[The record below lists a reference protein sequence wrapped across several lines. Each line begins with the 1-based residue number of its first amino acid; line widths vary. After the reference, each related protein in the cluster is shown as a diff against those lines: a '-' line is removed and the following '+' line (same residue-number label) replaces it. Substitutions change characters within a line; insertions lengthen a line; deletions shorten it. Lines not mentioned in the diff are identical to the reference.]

1 MTNEIFAAKKMAI
14 LIFYTNDKKQNCL
27 TKKEKK
33 RLRFLEIWNTIR
45 LNKISL
51 NNK

>member
-14 LIFYTNDKKQNCL
+14 LIFYTHDKKQNCL

-33 RLRFLEIWNTIR
+33 RLRFLEIWNAIR

-51 NNK
+51 NKK